1 MLWKK
6 GEGGDKEVKEATKR
20 CDAEFFAIVLISITV
35 SGTGPFIFGIRC
47 LVTEQRAVALIYS

>member
-1 MLWKK
+1 MLWEK

-35 SGTGPFIFGIRC
+35 SGTGLYFRHPLFGN
-47 LVTEQRAVALIYS
+47 